1 MVWRASPSARLRVSR
16 SATSCCSRV
25 ARACTSAVSVRPSIS
40 ICTAS
45 LEAATAN
52 CATLASF
59 CPSLGCQCCKLIC
72 GRLLLLLVLRDQVG
86 QLPGPL
92 LNTRKIGASTARAVW
107 PLRWM
112 ELKQTTP
119 ELSYLLAKWG
129 STLSYRRVAQVLEE
143 FLPPSNGAISP
154 ATVRRHTL
162 AVGQRLDMRATE
174 PDEYDCLALQRNR
187 VPSSARLTVAIDGAY
202 IRANGSVAT
211 PALRCRRTNR
221 AEWTIGRS
229 VCLGGSGPSQAQGF
243 HEGGSR

>member
-1 MVWRASPSARLRVSR
+1 MAQPGLASLLLEPQSEISMEVRIVIARISGRACDLRSRRLRVGAAHGLERWRIRLSSR
-16 SATSCCSRV
+16 IR
-25 ARACTSAVSVRPSIS
+25 
-40 ICTAS
+40 
-45 LEAATAN
+45 
-52 CATLASF
+52 
-59 CPSLGCQCCKLIC
+59 
-72 GRLLLLLVLRDQVG
+72 
-86 QLPGPL
+86 
-92 LNTRKIGASTARAVW
+92 
-107 PLRWM
+107 
-112 ELKQTTP
+112 
-119 ELSYLLAKWG
+119 
-129 STLSYRRVAQVLEE
+129 AQVLGE

-174 PDEYDCLALQRNR
+174 PDEYDCLALQRNG